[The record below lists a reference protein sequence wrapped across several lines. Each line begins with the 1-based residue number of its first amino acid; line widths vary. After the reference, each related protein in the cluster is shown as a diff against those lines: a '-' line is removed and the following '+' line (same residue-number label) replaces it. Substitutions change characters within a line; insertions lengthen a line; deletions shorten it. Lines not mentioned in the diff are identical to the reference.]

1 MTRRELIEWV
11 QKAEGAAGLTA
22 AQIGHVLDAA
32 FSGIEH
38 ALRQEGRF
46 SHPGFGTFTRV
57 EQPARPG
64 IHPKTGAPIMIAA
77 TTTIRFKPSRELKA
91 TLDE

>member
-1 MTRRELIEWV
+1 MTRRELIEFV
-11 QKAEGAAGLTA
+11 QRSDNNTELTA

-32 FSGIEH
+32 FAGIAS
-38 ALRQEGRF
+38 ALQQEGRF

-64 IHPKTGAPIMIAA
+64 IHPRTGERIMVEA
-77 TTTIRFKPSRELKA
+77 TTTIRFKPSREFKS
-91 TLDE
+91 TLGE

>member
-1 MTRRELIEWV
+1 MTRRELIEWI

-22 AQIGHVLDAA
+22 AQIGGVVDAA
-32 FSGIEH
+32 FAGIAQ
-38 ALRQEGRF
+38 ALQQEGRF
-46 SHPGFGTFTRV
+46 SQPGFGTFTRV
-57 EQPARPG
+57 EQSARPG

-77 TTTIRFKPSRELKA
+77 ATTIRFKPSREFKA